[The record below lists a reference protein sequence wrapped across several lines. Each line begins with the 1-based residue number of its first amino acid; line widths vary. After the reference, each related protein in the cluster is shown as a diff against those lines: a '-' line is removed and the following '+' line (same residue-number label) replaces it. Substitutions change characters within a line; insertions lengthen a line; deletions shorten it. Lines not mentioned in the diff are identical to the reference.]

1 MKSPR
6 TNKEAWKNKWQ
17 GRTEPVNEFAKAVIQ
32 GAPAKGELLDVGC
45 GNGTDSFF
53 FVENGFTVTAVDFS
67 ESGIEGLNAAAK
79 ERGLSIRSSV
89 GDISK
94 KLPYKDESFDVVYA
108 HLSLHYFD
116 DATTKRV
123 FAEMHRVLKKG
134 GYFFVK
140 CKSVDDPLYGVGEE
154 MGPDIFRSD
163 HTRHFFSLPYLKS
176 MLGGFAVFTSAKS
189 SSAYHGKVSNFVQA
203 VAQK

>member
-6 TNKEAWKNKWQ
+6 TNKEAWKNKWR
-17 GRTEPVNEFAKAVIQ
+17 GRSDPVNAFARAVVRASKER
-32 GAPAKGELLDVGC
+32 GSLLDVGC

-53 FVENGFTVTAVDFS
+53 FAENGFTVTAVDFS
-67 ESGIEGLNAAAK
+67 ESGIEGLNVVAK
-79 ERGLSIRSSV
+79 ERGLSITSSV

-94 KLPYKDESFDVVYA
+94 TLPYKDGSFDVVYA

-123 FAEMHRVLKKG
+123 FKEMHRVLKKG
-134 GYFFVK
+134 GLFFVK

-154 MGPDIFRSD
+154 VGPDMFLSD
-163 HTRHFFSLPYLKS
+163 HTRHFFSLEYLKS
-176 MLGGFAVFTSAKS
+176 MLGDFSVFTSTKS
-189 SSAYHGKVSNFVQA
+189 SSAYHGKVSKFVQA

>member
-17 GRTEPVNEFAKAVIQ
+17 GRTEPVNEFAGAVVQ
-32 GAPAKGELLDVGC
+32 AVPDKGSLLDVGC
-45 GNGTDSFF
+45 GNGTDSMFF
-53 FVENGFTVTAVDFS
+53 AENGFTVTAVDFS
-67 ESGIEGLNAAAK
+67 ESGIDALNGAAK
-79 ERGLSIRSSV
+79 ERGLSIASSV

-94 KLPYKDESFDVVYA
+94 TLPYNDNSFDVVYA

-116 DATTKRV
+116 DETTKRV

-134 GYFFVK
+134 GHFFVK

-154 MGPDIFRSD
+154 VGPDMYLSD
-163 HTRHFFSLPYLKS
+163 HTRHFFSLDYLKS
-176 MLGGFAVFTSAKS
+176 LLGDFAVFTSTRS
-189 SSAYHGKVSNFVQA
+189 SSAYHGKTSKFVQA